1 MDGENPISLRRY
13 WQPRYWP
20 LWLLLGL
27 IRLAARGPL
36 APQVRIMR
44 KIGWVLGLAK
54 HRTYRIAQRNLELCF
69 PDLSAHE
76 RRRLLKAHFESLGAS
91 LPETAAGW
99 FAPLE
104 KLRALIR
111 VEGAEHLHE
120 ALASGRGV
128 ILYSAHFTMLELGAA
143 ILGDVCRDYC
153 AMYHP
158 PANGLLDAIMRRGR
172 GRFVKELIPRDNVR
186 ALLRNLKAGAV
197 VVYLPDQTHVGSQ
210 SSLLPFFGEMAV
222 TNTATSKLARL
233 SGAVVIPYF
242 FRRLPGDASYVVN
255 IGPAIADF
263 PTEDPR
269 EDTLRLVQRLEDYVR
284 LAPEQYLWTYKKFR
298 GRPATYPDA
307 YAGLSRPLGNV
318 RPRTGA

>member
-1 MDGENPISLRRY
+1 MDRENPISLRRY

-20 LWLLLGL
+20 LWLLLGIML
-27 IRLAARGPL
+27 LAARGPL
-36 APQVRIMR
+36 ALQVRIMR
-44 KIGWVLGLAK
+44 KIGWVLGLARRK
-54 HRTYRIAQRNLELCF
+54 TYRIAQRNLELCF
-69 PDLSAHE
+69 PDLSTGE
-76 RRRLLKAHFESLGAS
+76 RKRLLRAHFESLGAS
-91 LPETAAGW
+91 LPETATGW

-104 KLRALIR
+104 KLRRLIR

-143 ILGDVCRDYC
+143 ILGDVCRNYC

-172 GRFVKELIPRDNVR
+172 GRFLKELIPRDNVR
-186 ALLRNLKAGAV
+186 ALLKNLKAGTA

-242 FRRLPGDASYVVN
+242 FRRLPGDAGYVVN
-255 IGPAIADF
+255 IGPAIPDF
-263 PTEDPR
+263 PTDDPC
-269 EDTLRLVQRLEDYVR
+269 EDTRKLVQRLEDYIR

-307 YAGLSRPLGNV
+307 YAGLGRPQRNARSV
-318 RPRTGA
+318 TGP